1 MINLDN
7 RNSFRQMERFVRR
20 DPWFRGVDRACS
32 TGKKPLRDAED
43 KFNVPTN
50 CRKKRFKEPPVLKAT
65 MSGWES
71 RFFLGGLGAGSTKL
85 ERFQEC

>member
-1 MINLDN
+1 L
-7 RNSFRQMERFVRR
+7 SGETLGFAAWTEHAQPE
-20 DPWFRGVDRACS
+20 
-32 TGKKPLRDAED
+32 KKPLRDAED

-71 RFFLGGLGAGSTKL
+71 RFFLAAWVQGQ
-85 ERFQEC
+85 RN